1 MSSYIDMNLFLAQLK
16 TKRTNINLR
25 DAAKQIGDI
34 SASSL
39 SRIENGKIPDMEVFL
54 RICDWLE
61 TSADNFIQSSEGRNT
76 ANTPEVIEA
85 HLKADKYLDD
95 DTAEA
100 IAEMVRRAYELNKR
114 KDVDE

>member
-1 MSSYIDMNLFLAQLK
+1 MSSYIDMNLFLAQLRIRRGK
-16 TKRTNINLR
+16 TNLR

-54 RICDWLE
+54 RICDWMGV
-61 TSADNFIQSSEGRNT
+61 SPDSFIRSGDGENDT
-76 ANTPEVIEA
+76 NTPEVIEA
-85 HLKADKYLDD
+85 HLRADKYLDD

-114 KDVDE
+114 KDVND

>member
-16 TKRTNINLR
+16 AKRANISLR
-25 DAAKQIGDI
+25 DAAKEIGDV

-54 RICDWLE
+54 RICDWMDV
-61 TSADNFIQSSEGRNT
+61 TPDTYIRTDNQHKEPD
-76 ANTPEVIEA
+76 TPEVIEA
-85 HLKADKYLDD
+85 HLKADKYLDN

-100 IAEMVRRAYELNKR
+100 IAEMVRRAYKLNKR
-114 KDVDE
+114 KDADN